1 MSDEVRQAYL
11 EGFEGGDLRPERA
24 RMVEAYVNGVDGEVV
39 DNLTLCRIG
48 GLKPKDSESARTM
61 VWKVFTSGAEKH
73 QEAYAKEREYLRY
86 LQAENK
92 VRSTWDAQEIRQR
105 LQRNVM
111 LAQGEIAFDKL
122 LVANHKGVIRTKVVK
137 VAEINIPAATQ
148 ALHLLGKNIGMF
160 KEQVEH
166 TGADGKPIEFVR
178 RVEYVGSKH
187 E

>member
-48 GLKPKDSESARTM
+48 GLKPKDSDSARTM
-61 VWKVFTSGAEKH
+61 VWKVFASGNDKYR
-73 QEAYAKEREYLRY
+73 EAYAKEREYMRY
-86 LQAENK
+86 LHAQNK
-92 VRSTWDAQEIRQR
+92 LRSGWGASEICRR
-105 LQRNVM
+105 LQKNVLM
-111 LAQGEIAFDKL
+111 AQGELPIKQ
-122 LVANHKGVIRTKVVK
+122 LVGEQLVDTPTYNLAAAN
-137 VAEINIPAATQ
+137 Q
-148 ALHLLGKNIGMF
+148 ALQLLGRTQGLFAEKH
-160 KEQVEH
+160 EH
-166 TGADGKPIEFVR
+166 TGADGNPIEFVR